1 MSINLGG
8 AVLPSCFVIH
18 LACTIPNAPQ
28 NWTFYCVLLHPFQAH
43 ASPLKKPYSR
53 KIIKQRYPVHLQIFL
68 NFFYTKQ
75 PPILSS

>member
-53 KIIKQRYPVHLQIFL
+53 KIIKQRYPVH
-68 NFFYTKQ
+68 
-75 PPILSS
+75 PGPILEEKCVRLSDAAA